1 MRIYKFVTR
10 VPGGLMV
17 VPLFIGMAINTF
29 FPTLL
34 QIGGFTQAL
43 SGVGYPTVLGMYLF
57 TVGTKMTIRAA
68 PRMLARGLGLLTAKV
83 GTATLFA
90 LAVAH
95 LFDGD
100 ILGLS
105 TLAVMVAMS
114 DTNGGMFL
122 ALTGVMGKK
131 EDSGTYVVQSIE
143 TGPFLTM
150 LIFVGTGLA
159 VIPWLTMVSV
169 IAPIVAG
176 AILGNLDDELKEFFG
191 SHEPII
197 IPFMAF
203 TLGQTIN
210 LKSVVTAGL
219 PGIVLGLTVLVVTGA
234 VCIAVDRL
242 LGGSGIAGAAA
253 SSTAG
258 NSAAVPQA
266 VALADTSFAPVAAAA
281 TVQVTASVIVTAI
294 LTPLLTAWW
303 YKRLRTQAAAKSEM
317 WRCAESGA
325 VTGRPGRSR
334 GAGARLLS
342 AGKSP
347 ADARRAPWT
356 SLRPDTGRKFIRV
369 HIWPAELLNHA
380 DE

>member
-1 MRIYKFVTR
+1 MKIFKTVNR

-17 VPLFIGMAINTF
+17 VPLFIGMALNTF
-29 FPTLL
+29 FPDLL
-34 QIGGFTQAL
+34 RIGGFTQAL
-43 SGVGYPTVLGMYLF
+43 TGVGYPTVLGMYLF
-57 TVGTKMTIRAA
+57 TVGTKMTFRAA
-68 PRMLARGLGLLTAKV
+68 PRMLLRGFGILTAKV
-83 GTATLFA
+83 GTATMLA
-90 LAVAH
+90 IAVARY
-95 LFDGD
+95 FDGN

-122 ALTGVMGKK
+122 ALTSVMGDK

-150 LIFVGTGLA
+150 LIFVGAGLA

-169 IAPIVAG
+169 IAPIVVG
-176 AILGNLDDELKEFFG
+176 AILGNLDDDIKQFFG

-210 LKSVVTAGL
+210 LKAVVTAGV
-219 PGIVLGLTVLVVTGA
+219 PGIALGLAVLVITGF
-234 VCIAVDRL
+234 VCILADRL
-242 LGGSGIAGAAA
+242 LGGTGIAGAAA

-266 VALADTSFAPVAAAA
+266 VAMADKSYMPVAEAA

-294 LTPLLTAWW
+294 LTPLLTSWW
-303 YKRLRTQAAAKSEM
+303 YRKVTRERAAKAAAARE
-317 WRCAESGA
+317 
-325 VTGRPGRSR
+325 
-334 GAGARLLS
+334 RLL
-342 AGKSP
+342 AEPSP
-347 ADARRAPWT
+347 AREIDLA
-356 SLRPDTGRKFIRV
+356 
-369 HIWPAELLNHA
+369 
-380 DE
+380 

>member
-1 MRIYKFVTR
+1 MQIYKTIIR
-10 VPGGLMV
+10 VPGGMMV
-17 VPLFIGMAINTF
+17 VPLFIGMALNTF
-29 FPTLL
+29 FPNLL
-34 QIGGFTQAL
+34 MIGGFTQAL
-43 SGVGYPTVLGMYLF
+43 TGAGYPTVLGMYLF
-57 TVGTKMTIRAA
+57 TVGTKMTVRAA
-68 PRMLARGLGLLTAKV
+68 PRMLLRGFGILTAKV

-90 LAVAH
+90 LAVAN

-100 ILGLS
+100 IIGLS

-122 ALTGVMGKK
+122 ALTSVMGDK

-159 VIPWLTMVSV
+159 IIPWLTMVSV

-176 AILGNLDDELKEFFG
+176 AILGNVDDDIRNFFG

-210 LKSVVTAGL
+210 LRAVLTAGA
-219 PGIVLGLTVLVVTGA
+219 PGVVLGVTVLVVTGF
-234 VCIAVDRL
+234 VCILADRL
-242 LGGSGIAGAAA
+242 LGGTGIAGAAA

-266 VALADTSFAPVAAAA
+266 VALADPSFAPVAPAA
-281 TVQVTASVIVTAI
+281 TVQVAASVIVTAI
-294 LTPLLTAWW
+294 LTPLLTSWW
-303 YKRLRTQAAAKSEM
+303 YKRVMRKRAATASVAAA
-317 WRCAESGA
+317 A
-325 VTGRPGRSR
+325 VEGGYSRP
-334 GAGARLLS
+334 
-342 AGKSP
+342 
-347 ADARRAPWT
+347 
-356 SLRPDTGRKFIRV
+356 
-369 HIWPAELLNHA
+369 
-380 DE
+380 

>member
-1 MRIYKFVTR
+1 MKIYRSINR
-10 VPGGLMV
+10 VPGGMMV
-17 VPLFIGMAINTF
+17 VPLFIGMALNTF
-29 FPTLL
+29 FPDLL
-34 QIGGFTQAL
+34 KIGGFTQAL
-43 SGVGYPTVLGMYLF
+43 TGVGYPTVLGMYLF
-57 TVGTKMTIRAA
+57 TVGTKMTVRAA
-68 PRMLARGLGLLTAKV
+68 PRMLLRGLGIMTAKV
-83 GTATLFA
+83 GTATIFA
-90 LAVAH
+90 LAVAKF
-95 LFDGD
+95 FDGS

-122 ALTGVMGKK
+122 ALTSVMGDK

-176 AILGNLDDELKEFFG
+176 AILGNLDEDIKDFFG

-210 LKSVVTAGL
+210 LKAVVTAGA
-219 PGIVLGLTVLVVTGA
+219 PGVVLGLTVLIVTGF
-234 VCIAVDRL
+234 VCIVADRL
-242 LGGSGIAGAAA
+242 FGGSGIAGAAA

-266 VALADTSFAPVAAAA
+266 VALADPSFAPVAGAA
-281 TVQVTASVIVTAI
+281 TVQVAASVIVTAI
-294 LTPLLTAWW
+294 LTPLLTSWQ
-303 YKRLRTQAAAKSEM
+303 YKRVMKKRLSKEREVVAALADRIEPQL
-317 WRCAESGA
+317 ES
-325 VTGRPGRSR
+325 PQF
-334 GAGARLLS
+334 L
-342 AGKSP
+342 P
-347 ADARRAPWT
+347 
-356 SLRPDTGRKFIRV
+356 
-369 HIWPAELLNHA
+369 
-380 DE
+380 

>member
-1 MRIYKFVTR
+1 MATRERVYATEHTMRIYRFVNR

-17 VPLFIGMAINTF
+17 VPLFIGMVINTF
-29 FPTLL
+29 FPRLL

-43 SGVGYPTVLGMYLF
+43 TGVGYPTLLGMYLF
-57 TVGTKMTIRAA
+57 TVGTKMTMRAA
-68 PRMLARGLGLLTAKV
+68 PRMLVRGLGLLSAKV

-95 LFDGD
+95 LFGGNL
-100 ILGLS
+100 LGLS

-122 ALTGVMGKK
+122 ALTGVMGDK
-131 EDSGTYVVQSIE
+131 DDTGTYVVQSIE

-176 AILGNLDDELKEFFG
+176 AILGNLDDDLREFFG

-197 IPFMAF
+197 VPFMAF

-219 PGIVLGLTVLVVTGA
+219 PGVALGLTVVMVTGA
-234 VCIAVDRL
+234 VCILADRS
-242 LGGSGIAGAAA
+242 LGGTGIAGAAA

-258 NSAAVPQA
+258 NSAAVPLA
-266 VALADTSFAPVAAAA
+266 VALADPSFAAVAPAAA
-281 TVQVTASVIVTAI
+281 VQVAASVIVTAV
-294 LTPLLTAWW
+294 LTPLVTSWW
-303 YKRLRTQAAAKSEM
+303 YKRVTKKRAEKAASAVVP
-317 WRCAESGA
+317 AEA
-325 VTGRPGRSR
+325 VT
-334 GAGARLLS
+334 
-342 AGKSP
+342 
-347 ADARRAPWT
+347 
-356 SLRPDTGRKFIRV
+356 
-369 HIWPAELLNHA
+369 E
-380 DE
+380 

>member
-1 MRIYKFVTR
+1 MKIYQFVNR

-17 VPLFIGMAINTF
+17 VPLFIGMVINTF
-29 FPTLL
+29 FPGLL

-57 TVGTKMTIRAA
+57 TVGTKMTVRAA
-68 PRMLARGLGLLTAKV
+68 PRMLLRGFGLLSAKV
-83 GTATLFA
+83 GIATLFA

-95 LFDGD
+95 LFEGS

-122 ALTGVMGKK
+122 ALTGVMGDK

-169 IAPIVAG
+169 IAPIVVG
-176 AILGNLDDELKEFFG
+176 AILGNLDEELKEFFA

-197 IPFMAF
+197 VPFMAF

-219 PGIVLGLTVLVVTGA
+219 PGVVLGVTVVIVTGA
-234 VCIAVDRL
+234 VCIAMDRL
-242 LGGSGIAGAAA
+242 LGGSGVAGAAA

-281 TVQVTASVIVTAI
+281 TIQVTASVIVTAI

-303 YKRLRTQAAAKSEM
+303 YRRVARARAIAVPERTIEPVVQ
-317 WRCAESGA
+317 RQ
-325 VTGRPGRSR
+325 
-334 GAGARLLS
+334 L
-342 AGKSP
+342 
-347 ADARRAPWT
+347 
-356 SLRPDTGRKFIRV
+356 
-369 HIWPAELLNHA
+369 
-380 DE
+380 